1 MYMQPYPR
9 ITIVTPNL
17 NQGRFL
23 AECLESVIAQGYPR
37 LQHIVIDG
45 GSTDVSA
52 TVIDR
57 YKDRLD
63 YWCSEPDGGQSDAIN
78 KGLRRATGD
87 LVAWLNADDL
97 LLPHALE
104 RVAQAYAK
112 NDRAPFYFGNGLR
125 IDAQGATKSE
135 FFPSVPVTFDREALI
150 YGLNYVLQ
158 PSTFM
163 RRAALLECGWLDETL
178 RWGMDTDL
186 WIRLSAAGQ
195 PAFVEG
201 LLSASREYGETKT
214 STGMFER
221 VEELR
226 RIAERHSG
234 AAMTP
239 GVLCYYLD
247 TLHRFSGMRG
257 DVFDAAFRS
266 GAIEKFWARAATQLA
281 RFGARD
287 DGFPLGSGRPGKTR
301 R

>member
-1 MYMQPYPR
+1 MQPYPS

-23 AECLESVIAQGYPR
+23 AECLVSVIAQNYPR

-45 GSTDVSA
+45 GSTDDSVK
-52 TVIDR
+52 VIDR
-57 YKDRLD
+57 YKDGLD
-63 YWCSEPDGGQSDAIN
+63 YWCSEPDRGQSDAIN
-78 KGLRRATGD
+78 KGLRRATGE

-97 LLPHALE
+97 LLPGALE
-104 RVAQAYAK
+104 HVAHAYSK
-112 NDRAPFYFGNGLR
+112 DDRAPFYFGNGLR
-125 IDAQGATKSE
+125 VDAQGVTKSE
-135 FFPSVPVTFDREALI
+135 FFPVVPVIFDREALI

-163 RRAALLECGWLDETL
+163 RRAALAECGWLDETL

-195 PAFVEG
+195 PVFVDG
-201 LLSASREYGETKT
+201 LLSASREYEETKT
-214 STGMFER
+214 SIGMFER

-247 TLHRFSGMRG
+247 TLHRFSVMRE
-257 DVFDAAFRS
+257 DVFDAPFRS
-266 GAIEKFWARAATQLA
+266 EAIESFWARAATQLA

-287 DGFPLGSGRPGKTR
+287 DGFPFGPGAPDKTPQ
-301 R
+301 